1 MACTS
6 LYPKDNNPDRKLIIG
21 ERYFIRQVVSNINYE
36 LIVDIINDLTVKIQ
50 CDCKKEFIECYCREG
65 VSKVVGIL
73 LDRYFELEQK
83 NHDPE
88 IIWKWLK
95 NLNFH
100 NSKNEKDSV
109 AVKVLQEKMNWGKVF
124 LRLLLH
130 RIMAKIKIMK
140 LLDLI

>member
-1 MACTS
+1 M
-6 LYPKDNNPDRKLIIG
+6 
-21 ERYFIRQVVSNINYE
+21 
-36 LIVDIINDLTVKIQ
+36 
-50 CDCKKEFIECYCREG
+50 
-65 VSKVVGIL
+65 
-73 LDRYFELEQK
+73 DRYFELEQK

-109 AVKVLQEKMNWGKVF
+109 AVKVLQEKDELRQGI